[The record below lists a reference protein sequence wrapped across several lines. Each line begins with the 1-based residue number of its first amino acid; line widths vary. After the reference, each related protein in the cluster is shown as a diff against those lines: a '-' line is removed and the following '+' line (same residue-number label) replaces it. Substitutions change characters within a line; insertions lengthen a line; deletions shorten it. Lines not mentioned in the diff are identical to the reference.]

1 MKRTLLFSVMIGSLS
16 TLGACQSGPGSARGS
31 ASSALGEA
39 CQVSTDCGAGLE
51 CQIENGAGTCVKHGG
66 DGQEDNGA
74 NPEAGD
80 DKGGG
85 GGKDDKGQK
94 GADDGGKAE
103 DNHSP
108 DGGVDDKGQG
118 ADDKAQADGGQ
129 VKDDGNKVDDH
140 GGDQGGQGK
149 DDGGVQPPPQV
160 GCASNADCQPG
171 EECEIEH
178 GVGTCKQHG
187 GK

>member
-16 TLGACQSGPGSARGS
+16 TLGACQSGPSSARGS
-31 ASSALGEA
+31 NSAALGEV
-39 CQVSTDCGAGLE
+39 CQVSADCGPGLE
-51 CQIENGAGTCVKHGG
+51 CQIENGAGSCVKHGG

-74 NPEAGD
+74 NPEPGD
-80 DKGGG
+80 DKGGAHQE
-85 GGKDDKGQK
+85 DKGQK
-94 GADDGGKAE
+94 GGDDGGKVE
-103 DNHSP
+103 DHHSP

-129 VKDDGNKVDDH
+129 GVDDPNKVDDH
-140 GGDQGGQGK
+140 GGDKGDKGQ

-160 GCASNADCQPG
+160 GGASNSDCQPG